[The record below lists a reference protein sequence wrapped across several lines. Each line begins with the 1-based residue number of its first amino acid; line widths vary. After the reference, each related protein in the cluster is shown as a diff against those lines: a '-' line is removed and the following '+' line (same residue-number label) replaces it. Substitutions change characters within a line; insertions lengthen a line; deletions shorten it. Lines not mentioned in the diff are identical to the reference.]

1 MLTIDNDM
9 AETQIINCIIIDDEP
24 LATKLI
30 ESYINNINYLNLIG
44 KYQSAIKAMTDMDIN
59 NVDLIFLDI
68 QMPELN
74 GIDFAKNINP
84 RCKIVFITAFEQYAI
99 ESYKVN
105 ALDYLLKPVSFQD
118 FKKSAE
124 KALQWFNITRH
135 NGSGTTD
142 NENTTPNDDS
152 DVIFI
157 KSDHKVI
164 QIKYNDIKFIECIK
178 DYVKIYTEQNEF
190 PIVSLITMK
199 NIEQK
204 LPSEQFMRVHRSY
217 IVRKDKIQLIS
228 RNKIIFGETEI
239 PISITHRNE
248 VKRYINSR

>member
-1 MLTIDNDM
+1 M
-9 AETQIINCIIIDDEP
+9 AETQKLNCIIIDDEP

-30 ESYINNINYLNLIG
+30 ESYINNVDYLNLIG
-44 KYQSAIKAMTDMDIN
+44 TYQSAIKAMTEMDIN
-59 NVDLIFLDI
+59 DVDLIFLDI
-68 QMPELN
+68 QMPGLN

-84 RCKIVFITAFEQYAI
+84 RCRIVFITAFEQYAI

-105 ALDYLLKPVSFQD
+105 ALDYLLKPVSFQN

-124 KALQWFNITRH
+124 KALQWYNMTKH
-135 NGSGTTD
+135 SNNSGTAD
-142 NENTTPNDDS
+142 NESAASNDEN

-157 KSDHKVI
+157 KSDHKII
-164 QIKYNDIKFIECIK
+164 QIKYADIKFIECIK
-178 DYVKIYTEQNEF
+178 DYVKIYTEYSEF
-190 PIVSLITMK
+190 PIVSLMTMK
-199 NIEQK
+199 NVEQK

-228 RNKIIFGETEI
+228 RNKIIFGEIEI

-248 VKRYINSR
+248 VKKYINSR